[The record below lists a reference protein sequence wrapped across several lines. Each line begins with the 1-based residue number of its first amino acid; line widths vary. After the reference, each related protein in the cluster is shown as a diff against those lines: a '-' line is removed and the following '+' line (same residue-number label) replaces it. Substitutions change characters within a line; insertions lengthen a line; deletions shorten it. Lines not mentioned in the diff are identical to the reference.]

1 MKDINKTLGERI
13 NLLRKNLNITREK
26 LAEKVDVSPRFL
38 ADVESGKVGVSLLT
52 LKNLCIA
59 LSTTADYL
67 LGLKSDE
74 NENSAGN
81 IANKFSMVDARYYPL
96 LNVILEEL
104 IALK

>member
-1 MKDINKTLGERI
+1 MNM
-13 NLLRKNLNITREK
+13 TREK
-26 LAEKVDVSPRFL
+26 LAEKIDVSPRFL

-59 LSTTADYL
+59 LSTSADYL

-74 NENSAGN
+74 NENLAGN

-96 LNVILEEL
+96 VDLILEEL
-104 IALK
+104 ISLK

>member
-13 NLLRKNLNITREK
+13 NLLRKNNNMTREK

-38 ADVESGKVGVSLLT
+38 ADVEGGKVGVSLMT

-67 LGLKSDE
+67 LGLTGDE
-74 NENSAGN
+74 NESMANNITNKISALPT
-81 IANKFSMVDARYYPL
+81 RYYPL
-96 LNVILEEL
+96 LNTILDQL
-104 IALK
+104 ILLK